1 MILSCNVIKYN
12 ASNTESL
19 ECEFISRL
27 STKLDLKTKKTHIFF
42 FNQTGTY
49 KYWRLWTTDQ
59 WFQYSQLQTDEFMIV
74 LRKVINIASSLFIK
88 LFQNEDEIEHLMFLL
103 LWKISSNLSFYE
115 ICFKGF
121 SSFEK
126 EDNKWKEVES
136 KTNLGV
142 WHKII
147 IKNSVN

>member
-1 MILSCNVIKYN
+1 MKNII
-12 ASNTESL
+12 
-19 ECEFISRL
+19 EFI
-27 STKLDLKTKKTHIFF
+27 
-42 FNQTGTY
+42 
-49 KYWRLWTTDQ
+49 
-59 WFQYSQLQTDEFMIV
+59 
-74 LRKVINIASSLFIK
+74 
-88 LFQNEDEIEHLMFLL
+88 
-103 LWKISSNLSFYE
+103 SFYE